1 MAGVWGAN
9 FGHLY
14 PMLVPDDWWWRCFMR
29 PIYLIPR
36 PLHQLSWVKCHSENK
51 IQKISEFVLLFILSN
66 TFIGFV
72 QFWSEGC
79 PLQDIVWKGNQT
91 LALVS
96 VQSFCESHATHFHTQ
111 GKCPTNATI
120 VTTSALLRVIWGS
133 ILRRILRKKDPDV
146 CICRCPNLLWK
157 MHREL
162 TLYLTLQQCKS
173 IMANISLRTYTLE
186 DFEDVLR
193 SWKQLRATSIFDFY
207 SNFGYFAQN
216 FYA

>member
-1 MAGVWGAN
+1 MWSFLWPREVKTQILVKGRNCAGHKGTESERPIVMAGVWGAN

-29 PIYLIPR
+29 PIYLIPS

-111 GKCPTNATI
+111 GEMPNKCNHC
-120 VTTSALLRVIWGS
+120 G
-133 ILRRILRKKDPDV
+133 
-146 CICRCPNLLWK
+146 
-157 MHREL
+157 
-162 TLYLTLQQCKS
+162 
-173 IMANISLRTYTLE
+173 
-186 DFEDVLR
+186 
-193 SWKQLRATSIFDFY
+193 
-207 SNFGYFAQN
+207 
-216 FYA
+216 